1 MPIRIIAQPFT
12 SCRPE
17 AEPTAET
24 VTLEPDANGD
34 FSHKLLGPITIETV
48 KEVKDGATIS
58 IRFDGS
64 FNTDVWPCGDQSSSF
79 LLKALAQ
86 TLTKAYVAG
95 GQLPPEF
102 PQSVTL
108 ADVFLRRGN
117 TPMELSI
124 MTKPDGSDGPWQKL
138 SDIQLSYAPD
148 LQNPTL

>member
-34 FSHKLLGPITIETV
+34 FSHKLLGPITIHRV
-48 KEVKDGATIS
+48 KEVEDRATIN
-58 IRFDGS
+58 IRFGGLFS
-64 FNTDVWPCGDQSSSF
+64 TDVWPCGDQSSSF

-86 TLTKAYVAG
+86 AMTSAYEAS
-95 GQLPPEF
+95 GQLPPNF
-102 PQSVTL
+102 PQSVSL
-108 ADVFLRRGN
+108 ADVFLRRDN

-124 MTKPDGSDGPWQKL
+124 MTKPGGLDGPWKKL
-138 SDIQLSYAPD
+138 SDIQLSYSPD
-148 LQNPTL
+148 LQGPTL